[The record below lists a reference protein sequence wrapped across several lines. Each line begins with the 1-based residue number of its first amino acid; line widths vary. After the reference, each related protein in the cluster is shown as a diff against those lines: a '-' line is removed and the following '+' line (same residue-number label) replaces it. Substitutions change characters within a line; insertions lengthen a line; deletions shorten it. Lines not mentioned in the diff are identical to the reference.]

1 VCPGRTG
8 PPCAILTREGDPTLP
23 EIETSFVHL
32 HVHSEYSL
40 LDGFCRLPQLVH
52 RTKQLGMPAVALTD
66 HGTLY
71 GAVDFYRL
79 AVKEGIKP
87 IIGLEAYLAP
97 RGMQDRDPHFD
108 SQAFHLLLLAEN
120 DTGYRNLL
128 KIASAAQ
135 LEGFYYRPRI
145 DHDYLAAHSEGLI
158 CTTGCLKGEV
168 PRALADERLDA
179 AARLLDY
186 YFEIFGVEHFFFE
199 LQDHAIP
206 DLERI
211 NRSLIDLAPR
221 YQARFVATNDVHYL
235 DRDDAALQDILLCVQ
250 TSAAL
255 NDPNRMRMSD
265 DSYYLRTAQ
274 EMRSLFGHVPGAIEN
289 TLAIAE
295 RCQVDLSFKGYH
307 LPDFQVPEGFSLDSY
322 LRQQSELG
330 LRQRYQERATDPA
343 LRARLEHELAIIHQ
357 MGFDA
362 YFLIVWDLCRF
373 ARQQGIWYSARGSA
387 SGSLVAYCLGITP
400 VDPIQHNLIF
410 ERFLNPG
417 RVSMPDIDLDFQDDR
432 RGTVL
437 EYTSAKYG
445 RDHVAQI
452 ITFGTLGARA
462 AIRDVG
468 RVLEVPL
475 PEVDRVAKLLPWS
488 GGPGTIAH
496 ALEEV
501 PDFRDAYDSSPPLNE
516 MIRVAAHLEGL
527 PRNPGT
533 HAAGVVITPGP
544 LVDYIPV
551 HRPPSGQDEGT
562 VGVVTQFEMNALDYL
577 GLLKV
582 DLLGLS
588 TLTVMARAC
597 EMIRERHGIGLNLD
611 TIPLDDPKTYEL
623 LGKGEVVGI
632 FQVEGAGM
640 RRFLMEMKPTRV
652 DDVIAMVA
660 LYRPGP
666 MDFIPSY
673 IRRMHG
679 EEKVDY
685 RHPALEPIFR
695 ETYGVPVYQE
705 QVMTAA
711 VELAGYSAA
720 EADYLRK
727 AISKK
732 EAEELQKHRTK
743 FIEGAEAKGMPKDT
757 AASIF
762 EDWENFARYGFN
774 RAHAAAYGT
783 LAAQTAYLKANYPI
797 EYMVA
802 LLSVFRGNADK
813 TAGYIADCRRMG
825 IPILP
830 PDVNASG
837 IDFQIEPVEQG
848 REGIRFGLGAI
859 KNVGD
864 GSASLIVDALSAD
877 GRFASLDDLAS
888 RVDLRQVGKRA
899 MESLIRVGALEALGS
914 RAGIEKDLDGL
925 LRNSGA
931 HHATVLAG
939 QKSLFAGVQAPP
951 VNRPAATPE
960 APVAV
965 RKQLEWEKELLGVY
979 VTDHPLNAKLPL
991 LSKLVTHWAG
1001 DLEAAAKDEVVIV
1014 AGEIVRQRSLTTKN
1028 GDEMAFAAL
1037 EDHQGS
1043 IELVLFPKVWKEVH
1057 SWFDPGKIVVAKGR
1071 IDRDRG
1077 EPKVLVDKVTDQI
1090 EKVRVV
1096 PR

>member
-1 VCPGRTG
+1 
-8 PPCAILTREGDPTLP
+8 
-23 EIETSFVHL
+23 
-32 HVHSEYSL
+32 
-40 LDGFCRLPQLVH
+40 
-52 RTKQLGMPAVALTD
+52 
-66 HGTLY
+66 
-71 GAVDFYRL
+71 
-79 AVKEGIKP
+79 
-87 IIGLEAYLAP
+87 
-97 RGMQDRDPHFD
+97 MQDRDPHLD

-135 LEGFYYRPRI
+135 LEGFHYRPRI
-145 DHDYLAAHSEGLI
+145 DHEYLAAHSDGLI
-158 CTTGCLKGEV
+158 CTTGCMAAEV
-168 PRALADERLDA
+168 PRALAEERPETA
-179 AARLLDY
+179 SRLLDY
-186 YFEIFGVEHFFFE
+186 YFEVFGPNRFFFE

-206 DLERI
+206 ELERI

-235 DRDDAALQDILLCVQ
+235 DRTDAPLQDILLCVQ

-265 DSYYLRTAQ
+265 DSYHLRTAQ
-274 EMRSLFGHVPGAIEN
+274 EMQSLFGHVPGAIEN

-330 LRQRYQERATDPA
+330 LQQRFQERASDPA
-343 LRARLEHELAIIHQ
+343 IRSRLEHELTIIHQ

-373 ARQQGIWYSARGSA
+373 ARKEGIWYNARGSA

-400 VDPIQHNLIF
+400 VDPIEHNLIF

-417 RVSMPDIDLDFQDDR
+417 RVSMPDIDLDFQDDQ
-432 RGTVL
+432 RGRVL
-437 EYTSAKYG
+437 EYASAKFG

-475 PEVDRVAKLLPWS
+475 PEVDRVAKMPPWS

-496 ALEEV
+496 ALQEV
-501 PDFRDAYDSSPPLNE
+501 VDFRDAYDSSPPLNE

-562 VGVVTQFEMNALDYL
+562 VGVLTQFEMNALDYL

-588 TLTVMARAC
+588 TLTVMARTC
-597 EMIRERHGIGLNLD
+597 QMLQQRHGLDLNLA
-611 TIPLDDPKTYEL
+611 TIPLDDPRTYEL

-640 RRFLMEMKPTRV
+640 RRFLMEMKPTKV
-652 DDVIAMVA
+652 GDVIAMVA

-679 EEKVDY
+679 EEPVEY

-711 VELAGYSAA
+711 VELAGYSPAD
-720 EADYLRK
+720 ADYLRK

-732 EAEELQKHRTK
+732 EAEKLQKHRSK
-743 FIEGAEAKGMPKDT
+743 FVDGAVAKGMAADT
-757 AASIF
+757 AAAIF
-762 EDWENFARYGFN
+762 ADWENFARYGFN

-783 LAAQTAYLKANYPI
+783 LAVQTAYLKANFPI
-797 EYMVA
+797 EYMVG
-802 LLSVFRGNADK
+802 LLSVFRGNTDK
-813 TAGYIADCRRMG
+813 VAGYIADCRRMA

-848 REGIRFGLGAI
+848 GEGIRFGLGAI

-864 GSASLIVDALSAD
+864 GSASLIVDALSAY

-899 MESLIRVGALEALGS
+899 LESLIRVGALEALGS
-914 RAGIEKDLDGL
+914 RGSLERDLDGL
-925 LRNSGA
+925 IRNPGA

-939 QKSLFAGVQAPP
+939 QISLFAGVQAAPAS
-951 VNRPAATPE
+951 RPAESPE
-960 APVAV
+960 APVVV

-991 LSKLVTHWAG
+991 LSKLVTHWVG

-1014 AGEIVRQRSLTTKN
+1014 AGEIVRHRNLTTKN

-1037 EDHQGS
+1037 EDHQGT
-1043 IELVLFPKVWKEVH
+1043 IELVLFPRVWKDARPWFEV
-1057 SWFDPGKIVVAKGR
+1057 GKIVIAKGR
-1071 IDRDRG
+1071 LDRERG